1 MVAPNAGVAMS
12 SATVRRVIAN
22 RRDLAPR
29 GLDDRRV
36 ARVFRRTPERD
47 PRDLHR
53 EASRRRGAFGEVTA
67 FLSAL
72 GRFLNDHAAF
82 APLVLYFSWVP
93 FLLYQGWVPAGPF
106 GDGVFGWFAWLFS
119 FLRHLFPYFSDFILA
134 STFWVLVAPTAA
146 LVAASLYANR
156 VELRFLV
163 AVFARRLARV
173 RPATIRRASRRA
185 ARELVA
191 FPAALAESLGRALL
205 PGGRIHDA
213 ISVATEEIVS
223 YPNAVVSA
231 AAASARDI
239 AARLARLD
247 AAGMVADAVSE
258 VRDFPALV
266 AAAAKPY
273 VENLA
278 PLGTVLAELFI
289 GPAPLKGHGVPDLA
303 AFVRAAAGGAEDFE
317 DAFDDAVRRRA
328 RDVPIFDLDAEEAFA
343 SRGGRL
349 ERVDEGDEEWG
360 DDDDEEDEGE
370 RGKARD
376 AASGA
381 RRPPARDAAS
391 GARRPPARDA
401 ASGARRPPAR
411 DAESG
416 ARRHQATS
424 R

>member
-1 MVAPNAGVAMS
+1 MFGFKPVSASPRARVVAPVAGVSMS

-29 GLDDRRV
+29 GFDDRRV
-36 ARVFRRTPERD
+36 ARVSRRAPERD
-47 PRDLHR
+47 PRDVHR

-67 FLSAL
+67 FLGAL

-82 APLVLYFSWVP
+82 APLLLYFSWVP
-93 FLLYQGWVPAGPF
+93 FLLFQGWVPASPF
-106 GDGVFGWFAWLFS
+106 GDGVFGVVGWFAWAFS
-119 FLRHLFPYFSDFILA
+119 FLWHLFPYFSDFLLA

-146 LVAASLYANR
+146 LLAAMLYANR
-156 VELRFLV
+156 VELRALV
-163 AVFARRLARV
+163 AALARRLARV

-223 YPNAVVSA
+223 YPNAVASA
-231 AAASARDI
+231 AVASARDI

-247 AAGMVADAVSE
+247 AAGMAADAIRE

-266 AAAAKPY
+266 VAAAKPH
-273 VENLA
+273 VEDLA

-303 AFVRAAAGGAEDFE
+303 AFVRAAAGGVDEDDEDVDAAEADE
-317 DAFDDAVRRRA
+317 RRRA
-328 RDVPIFDLDAEEAFA
+328 GDRFDFGANVGGAPSRAEAFA

-349 ERVDEGDEEWG
+349 ARVDEGDEEGG
-360 DDDDEEDEGE
+360 DDDEAE
-370 RGKARD
+370 RRE
-376 AASGA
+376 
-381 RRPPARDAAS
+381 
-391 GARRPPARDA
+391 
-401 ASGARRPPAR
+401 AR
-411 DAESG
+411 DAEAG
-416 ARRHQATS
+416 TRRRPAMS
-424 R
+424 A

>member
-1 MVAPNAGVAMS
+1 MWDFNRRVQTCVVSIAARARVVAPNAGVAMS

-191 FPAALAESLGRALL
+191 FPAAFAESLGRALL
-205 PGGRIHDA
+205 PGGRAHDA
-213 ISVATEEIVS
+213 ISVATEEIFS

-289 GPAPLKGHGVPDLA
+289 GPAPLKGHDVPDLA
-303 AFVRAAAGGAEDFE
+303 AFVRAAAGGAEDFD
-317 DAFDDAVRRRA
+317 DAFDDAVRRRS
-328 RDVPIFDLDAEEAFA
+328 RDVFDLDAEEAFASRAEAFA

-360 DDDDEEDEGE
+360 DDDDEGDEGE
-370 RGKARD
+370 RGK
-376 AASGA
+376 
-381 RRPPARDAAS
+381 
-391 GARRPPARDA
+391 
-401 ASGARRPPAR
+401 AR